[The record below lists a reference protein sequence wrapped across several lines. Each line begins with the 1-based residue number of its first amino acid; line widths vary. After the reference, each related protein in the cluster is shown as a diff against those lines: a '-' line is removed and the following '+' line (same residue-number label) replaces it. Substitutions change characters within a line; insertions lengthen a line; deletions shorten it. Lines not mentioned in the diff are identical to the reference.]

1 MVNNLV
7 KRENELRDQDVNH
20 LKMIRIKSSS
30 NFATTFLID
39 ILYEVPKY
47 YFTIYIY
54 KYYQSY
60 N

>member
-7 KRENELRDQDVNH
+7 KRENELRDQDVNQ

-47 YFTIYIY
+47 YFPIYIY

>member
-47 YFTIYIY
+47 YFPIYI
-54 KYYQSY
+54 
-60 N
+60 